1 MDETFGVILAGG
13 LARRLGGVDKALIDI
28 GGETILHRLVGR
40 LAPQCAG
47 IALNANGDASRFEGY
62 ALPVIPDGLAGYA
75 GPLAGLL
82 AGLDHVAATH
92 PKIADVVTVPADTP
106 FVPRDLVAKL
116 RAARSQAQCRIAVAK
131 SANRAHHAVAL
142 WPVALREDLRH
153 ALITEDLRQVSAF
166 IARYD
171 ACVVEWPTAPFDPF
185 FNVNEPS
192 DIERAK
198 HIAAL
203 AHR

>member
-116 RAARSQAQCRIAVAK
+116 RAARSHAQCRIAVAK
-131 SANRAHHAVAL
+131 SADRAHHAVAL

-153 ALITEDLRQVSAF
+153 ALITVNLRQVSAF

-171 ACVVEWPTAPFDPF
+171 ACVVEWPAAPLDPF

-198 HIAAL
+198 QIATL
-203 AHR
+203 AQR

>member
-1 MDETFGVILAGG
+1 MDETFGIILAGG
-13 LARRLGGVDKALIDI
+13 LARRLGGVDKALIGI
-28 GGETILHRLVGR
+28 GGETILHRLVER

-47 IALNANGDASRFEGY
+47 IALNANGDPSRFAGW
-62 ALPVIPDGLAGYA
+62 AFPVIPDGVAGYA

-106 FVPRDLVAKL
+106 FIPRDLVAKL
-116 RAARSQAQCRIAVAK
+116 RAARSQARCRIAVAR
-131 SANRAHHAVAL
+131 SADRAHHAVAL
-142 WPVALREDLRH
+142 WPVALRDELRH
-153 ALITEDLRQVSAF
+153 ALIAENLRQVSAF
-166 IARYD
+166 IARYE
-171 ACVVEWPTAPFDPF
+171 ACVAEWSAAPFDPF

-198 HIAAL
+198 QIAAL
-203 AHR
+203 A